1 MEYALIKNGLVKNIC
16 VSEPENIGIIADDWD
31 HIERID
37 TPEIQP
43 LGVGIGW
50 GWNGSAFVAPPSP
63 PAPPPEPPVWAWYID
78 IGPFYDRF
86 GAAKMAVLTSTDP
99 GLKAILSDLNIRK
112 WVDLKRPDVAQALSY
127 VGSVVPAVTPA
138 MQSAILSTPVA
149 DIENL
154 ALRKLYF

>member
-1 MEYALIKNGLVKNIC
+1 MIYEILNGDTVINTI
-16 VSEPENIGIIADDWD
+16 VADAEFMAANYPAGNYREVIA
-31 HIERID
+31 
-37 TPEIQP
+37 P
-43 LGVGIGW
+43 
-50 GWNGSAFVAPPSP
+50 VAPS
-63 PAPPPEPPVWAWYID
+63 PVWEWYID

-86 GAAKMAVLTSTDP
+86 GAAKMAVLTSTDA

-112 WVDLKRPDVAQALSY
+112 WVDLKRVDVAQALAY

-138 MQSAILSTPVA
+138 MQASILTTPVS